1 MMSGSS
7 LLSSAVSNSGLT
19 LPNIWIAL
27 AKEPDTDSNVL
38 GVHPRLFLP
47 KPLGM
52 ISTFACSSGLTNW
65 PGECLALARIG
76 FKEQQA
82 GHGRALIELLLEST
96 PKLGFICR
104 AACIFLGAF
113 IVGRR
118 IPCLSRLASC
128 LRMEVGL
135 SRRDAPYV
143 TGMFGQ
149 GLCGS
154 ERCCPRMHGAR
165 VSQLQRNAMSCCR
178 LARPGLFT
186 RLLSYRY
193 VLWAMLPLWFTSI
206 LCGSRSAVRS
216 IFSRALLRT

>member
-38 GVHPRLFLP
+38 GVHSRLFLP

-52 ISTFACSSGLTNW
+52 ISTFACSSGLANW

-76 FKEQQA
+76 FKEQQT

-96 PKLGFICR
+96 PKLGFICS

-113 IVGRR
+113 IVAWHTPCPSRLR
-118 IPCLSRLASC
+118 PCLR
-128 LRMEVGL
+128 RVVGFNC
-135 SRRDAPYV
+135 RDAERV
-143 TGMFGQ
+143 MGMFNTEPF
-149 GLCGS
+149 GLVK
-154 ERCCPRMHGAR
+154 CCPVMHVVPR
-165 VSQLQRNAMSCCR
+165 SPLRRSAMCSFR
-178 LARPGLFT
+178 LERPRLFN
-186 RLLSYRY
+186 RLPSYRY
-193 VLWAMLPLWFTSI
+193 EY
-206 LCGSRSAVRS
+206 
-216 IFSRALLRT
+216 